1 MHQPF
6 WLREGKRAKKHGVHD
21 GEDSGI
27 GADTKTQGG
36 DSDRCE
42 AWIST
47 EPSKAVAKVTPKIV
61 K

>member
-6 WLREGKRAKKHGVHD
+6 WLREREWAKKHGVYD
-21 GEDSGI
+21 REDSCI
-27 GADTKTQGG
+27 GADAKTQGG

-42 AWIST
+42 PWIAT
-47 EPSKAVAKVTPKIV
+47 EPPKPVAKVTPKIV